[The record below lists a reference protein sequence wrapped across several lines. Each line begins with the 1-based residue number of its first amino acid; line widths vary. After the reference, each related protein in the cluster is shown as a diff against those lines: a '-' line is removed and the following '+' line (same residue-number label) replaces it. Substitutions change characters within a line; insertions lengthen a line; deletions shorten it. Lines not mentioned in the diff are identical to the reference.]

1 MNGCIVRSELILSS
15 VLYRTGEKTWI
26 FSSKKKRIVKEKVV
40 KENYVVGGGVG
51 WLAVITYMFTDVRMR
66 DNKKSSMHPWS
77 ALWIINKD
85 NQSI

>member
-1 MNGCIVRSELILSS
+1 MDALYEASWYWVVYCIERVKKREFLVR
-15 VLYRTGEKTWI
+15 
-26 FSSKKKRIVKEKVV
+26 KKKRIVKEKVV